1 MEGVPTTAAE
11 AEGAQTS
18 PRSGE
23 LADALSDSLAVQMD
37 EAAASSASR
46 HPVQMVTSEET
57 GAYKG
62 YTLGGSKPTFYFEKV
77 TSPSSTTTRTMWA
90 GIPTMTGTSSRTS
103 PTRPLRPTRAT
114 GRRGIVL
121 QRPSSDW
128 MSKRADDARPGEG
141 SMVEGDVMT
150 GAMARRRRTTP
161 REVASSTPRMT
172 MRHTRSKMP
181 TARRLRLPWRITRG
195 RPRDGGL

>member
-1 MEGVPTTAAE
+1 MEGAPTTAAE
-11 AEGAQTS
+11 AEGTQTP

-62 YTLGGSKPTFYFEKV
+62 YTLGGSKPTFYFEKGHLTQQHDNADNV
-77 TSPSSTTTRTMWA
+77 GWHPNKSDRHFIKNITDEAASTYESNRSTWDRAAKTKFGLDVEA
-90 GIPTMTGTSSRTS
+90 G
-103 PTRPLRPTRAT
+103 
-114 GRRGIVL
+114 
-121 QRPSSDW
+121 
-128 MSKRADDARPGEG
+128 KYDARPGEG

-150 GAMARRRRTTP
+150 GRDGEEKAYLHP
-161 REVASSTPRMT
+161 S
-172 MRHTRSKMP
+172 
-181 TARRLRLPWRITRG
+181 RG
-195 RPRDGGL
+195 RFINATEDDAAYTKQDADSAAAAASLANNAR